1 MTFATF
7 DDPDG
12 NTWLLQEVTNR
23 LPGRVAAETSDTSA
37 NDLIQ
42 TLIRAAKAHGEHEK
56 RIGQTDPE
64 WPVWY
69 AEYMVREQ
77 AGLERPQWPDW
88 STRARWLTFQKRSE
102 PELCGWPVAHREG
115 KVHRV
120 TNETIAHHHVT
131 AQDAVAHSSET
142 FQSTL

>member
-56 RIGQTDPE
+56 KIG
-64 WPVWY
+64 
-69 AEYMVREQ
+69 
-77 AGLERPQWPDW
+77 
-88 STRARWLTFQKRSE
+88 
-102 PELCGWPVAHREG
+102 
-115 KVHRV
+115 
-120 TNETIAHHHVT
+120 
-131 AQDAVAHSSET
+131 
-142 FQSTL
+142 